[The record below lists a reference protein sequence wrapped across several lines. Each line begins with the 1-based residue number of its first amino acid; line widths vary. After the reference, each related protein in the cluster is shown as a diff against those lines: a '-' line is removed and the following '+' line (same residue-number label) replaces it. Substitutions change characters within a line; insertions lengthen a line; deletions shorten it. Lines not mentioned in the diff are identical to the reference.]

1 MTIGVFNEE
10 QTYRGT
16 WVIYLL
22 ILIELPTL
30 ILLLVLLFNSKD
42 KSEMGLV
49 LALVLGTLGFVL
61 LLILNLK
68 LETRIDQSG
77 VSFRYFPFIQT
88 WRKFPKETI
97 QSISVINYSPIT
109 DYGGWGFKGNKTTK
123 AYSILGDR
131 GLLLDVG
138 EKKKI
143 MIGTL
148 KAKELEAY
156 LINWMEA

>member
-49 LALVLGTLGFVL
+49 LALVLGTLGFVF

-77 VSFRYFPFIQT
+77 VSFRYFPFIQS

-156 LINWMEA
+156 LINWREA

>member
-77 VSFRYFPFIQT
+77 VSFRYFPFIQS

-156 LINWMEA
+156 LINWREA

>member
-49 LALVLGTLGFVL
+49 LTLVLGTLGFVFL
-61 LLILNLK
+61 IILNLK

-77 VSFRYFPFIQT
+77 VSFRYFPFIRS
-88 WRKFPKETI
+88 WRKYPKETI

>member
-49 LALVLGTLGFVL
+49 LTLVLGTLGFVF

-77 VSFRYFPFIQT
+77 VSFRYFPFIQS
-88 WRKFPKETI
+88 WLKFPKETI

-109 DYGGWGFKGNKTTK
+109 DYGGWGFKENKTTK

-138 EKKKI
+138 GKKKI

>member
-1 MTIGVFNEE
+1 MTNSVFIEE

-22 ILIELPTL
+22 LLIELPTL
-30 ILLLVLLFNSKD
+30 VLILVLLFNSED
-42 KSEMGLV
+42 KSEIGFTLAFVISTLGLV
-49 LALVLGTLGFVL
+49 F
-61 LLILNLK
+61 LLIVNLK
-68 LETRIDQSG
+68 METRIDTYG
-77 VSFRYFPFIQT
+77 VSFRYFPFIRS
-88 WRKFPKETI
+88 WRKFPKGTI

-123 AYSILGDR
+123 AYSILGEQ
-131 GLLLDVG
+131 GLLLNIG

-156 LINWMEA
+156 LINWKEA